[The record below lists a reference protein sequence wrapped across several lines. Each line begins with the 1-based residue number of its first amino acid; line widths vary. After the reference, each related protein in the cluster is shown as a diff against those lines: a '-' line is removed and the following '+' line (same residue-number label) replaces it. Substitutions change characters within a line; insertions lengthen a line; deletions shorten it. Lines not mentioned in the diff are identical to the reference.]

1 MKSAF
6 PADAIERVQVL
17 EYGDDTEVEPGETAV
32 RAFIARAGRPEG
44 EEADKETVTAFE
56 ESNHSVLMKLRDELP
71 RFIGWIEFLPDRP
84 SGAPRPHSLP
94 VLKIAG
100 RGVRARTPE
109 EVSEELTP
117 VMTRLGP
124 ADLATVDTLIT
135 AGIDIT
141 NAHGAHLVATVSAQA
156 ITGTVTLKDGR
167 SAPFTARLISAPGSD
182 YGLFRSEETFNGVR
196 YLGGWIIPPPQLA
209 SARAG
214 TGTEA
219 SLASVMVPMP
229 VCCNPDTDGGILDEQ
244 TGALITSPPFD
255 GCSVTVPD
263 LGTFRLTPC
272 REAQC

>member
-1 MKSAF
+1 MDQTVTDRFEERLKSAF
-6 PADAIERVQVL
+6 PAGAIERVQVL
-17 EYGDDTEVEPGETAV
+17 EYGDDPEVEPGETAV

-84 SGAPRPHSLP
+84 RGAPRPHSLS

-135 AGIDIT
+135 AGIANSRAEVLRWAVGRIREHPAYAQLQERVRDIDQ
-141 NAHGAHLVATVSAQA
+141 LKAQ
-156 ITGTVTLKDGR
+156 
-167 SAPFTARLISAPGSD
+167 F
-182 YGLFRSEETFNGVR
+182 
-196 YLGGWIIPPPQLA
+196 
-209 SARAG
+209 
-214 TGTEA
+214 
-219 SLASVMVPMP
+219 
-229 VCCNPDTDGGILDEQ
+229 
-244 TGALITSPPFD
+244 
-255 GCSVTVPD
+255 
-263 LGTFRLTPC
+263 
-272 REAQC
+272 